1 MTENPYRVFGPSIP
15 PLMGRRTLLRQ
26 IKRHL
31 EKPSPDHVSVV
42 GPAHYGKSVLLRHLA
57 QEYRTGSSAYLTSVH
72 IDLRHSTLGPDSA
85 FKRLLA
91 ERTRKALQPFRP
103 DLSEWIDVEDEAVHG
118 LLGLVFDELGDANQR
133 VLVILDGFEYLLV
146 GAGATRNLWDQLRS
160 LAQKPSL
167 TLVTGS
173 RRRLRELCR
182 TEESRT
188 SDFWEIFYDTPVRV
202 AVLDDDDRAPFLQ
215 PLLDAE
221 CTLDHSARK
230 EIANWTGDV
239 PVLVCALLREL
250 WDEHRGARVSK
261 PEVDEAAKTILE
273 RRREILAAL
282 WDECDV
288 DLRTDIGKLVGSG
301 IPRTD
306 LSDDRRRTLADR
318 GFGRVS
324 RNRLQGSCRFME
336 RYAEEQAPT
345 LDDLKRL
352 FGTASDFEMHIGSL
366 LELRLKQTGGGHAG
380 RDLQDFVHRAAR
392 EVGKPKLAISG
403 IRSIVEQALEV
414 IWKAELPRFPTDRT
428 LPASWLDEWRRG
440 RVENRPEDRGKLPS
454 GSGRQ
459 CHVLRL
465 ITGSHGMPRHSRY
478 VTKTTSLLV
487 DHLRYVGNF
496 GLHRSD
502 YPETEVSVGFSAAAV
517 LSAISLVESLTADLR
532 REVESK
538 PRAE

>member
-1 MTENPYRVFGPSIP
+1 MTENPYPVFGPSIP
-15 PLMGRRTLLRQ
+15 PLMGRKALLQR

-57 QEYRTGSSAYLTSVH
+57 QEYCTGSSAYLTSVH
-72 IDLRHSTLGPDSA
+72 IDLRHSTLGSDSA
-85 FKRLLA
+85 FKRMLA

-103 DLSEWIDVEDEAVHG
+103 ELSEWIDVENEAVHD
-118 LLGLVFDELGDANQR
+118 LLGLVLGELEEANQR
-133 VLVILDGFEYLLV
+133 VLVILDGFDYLLA
-146 GAGATRNLWDQLRS
+146 GAGMTRNLWDQLRS
-160 LAQKPSL
+160 LAQKTSL
-167 TLVTGS
+167 RFVTGS
-173 RRRLRELCR
+173 RLPLRELCR
-182 TEESRT
+182 TEETRT

-202 AVLDDDDRAPFLQ
+202 AALDKEDCDPFLQ

-221 CTLDHSARK
+221 CTLDKSARK
-230 EIANWTGDV
+230 EIANWTGGV
-239 PVLVCALLREL
+239 PVLVCALLQEL
-250 WDEHRGARVSK
+250 WKKHRGTRVSK
-261 PEVDEAAKTILE
+261 PEVDAAAETILDG
-273 RRREILAAL
+273 RSEILPAL
-282 WDECDV
+282 WADCDV
-288 DLRTDIGKLVGSG
+288 NLRADIGKLVGIG
-301 IPRTD
+301 MPRAH
-306 LSDDRRRTLADR
+306 LPEDRRRTLEER

-324 RNRLQGSCRFME
+324 RNRIRGSCRLIQ
-336 RYAEEQAPT
+336 RYAKQQAPALT
-345 LDDLKRL
+345 SLTDL
-352 FGTASDFEMHIGSL
+352 FGTVSDFETHIGSL
-366 LELRLKQTGGGHAG
+366 LELRLKQIGGRHAD

-403 IRSIVEQALEV
+403 IRGIVERALEV

-428 LPASWLDEWRRG
+428 LPASWLDEWQRG
-440 RVENRPEDRGKLPS
+440 GVENRPEDRGRLPS

-487 DHLRYVGNF
+487 DHLRHVGNF

-502 YPETEVSVGFSAAAV
+502 YAETEVSVGFAAAAV

-532 REVESK
+532 RQVESN